1 MMENGCGCMGP
12 AGGRRVLTLLG
23 HAQKENHK
31 GCLQYTALIIPP
43 NRNQI
48 VCACARDSGL
58 DSQEGTR
65 SSSTEIER
73 KMQTKQQ

>member
-1 MMENGCGCMGP
+1 MGP

-23 HAQKENHK
+23 HARKENHK

-43 NRNQI
+43 NQNQI
-48 VCACARDSGL
+48 VCACAWDSGL

-65 SSSTEIER
+65 SSSTEIKR
-73 KMQTKQQ
+73 NMQKNNNNDYFYKE